1 MCVRVCVCVC
11 VCAYVCVCVCVCICV
26 CVCVCVCE
34 YVLCLFLCEYRYIP
48 SIPAHVVC
56 VRMFLYNI
64 QCCVEFVVHCVLSF
78 SK

>member
-1 MCVRVCVCVC
+1 MGE
-11 VCAYVCVCVCVCICV
+11 
-26 CVCVCVCE
+26 CVCVCE
-34 YVLCLFLCEYRYIP
+34 YVLCLFLCEYWYVP

-78 SK
+78 LSGVVGCCLATKVVMALHEVHG

>member
-1 MCVRVCVCVC
+1 M
-11 VCAYVCVCVCVCICV
+11 
-26 CVCVCVCE
+26 CVCVCE
-34 YVLCLFLCEYRYIP
+34 YVLYLFLCEYQYVP

-78 SK
+78 SKYACWLLPSNQSCNGLIYLGCMKCMAD